1 MANIGSTV
9 FNLIF
14 KGLGTSAAAR
24 GSKGVAVLIIKDDTD
39 KTFTFAEYT
48 SVSDLTSAEIAKYT
62 ADNVQFITDCLE
74 GTPLKLIVA
83 RMDIAGTIADILTLV
98 KGKAPRNCWI
108 GIADAITTDTD
119 ALVSFVKSSNA
130 NEKKKFKAFVFKATT
145 SDDMHVVNF
154 TNPKVTFT
162 DTARGL
168 QTGDNAVPFLLG
180 YLAGVPLSISSIAKV
195 LSKFSSVE
203 EPASLETAI
212 NAGEFVL
219 MNDEGDVR
227 VARGINSLITTGEG
241 VTDDMKFI
249 LIVEVMDL
257 MYTDIYTTWNSFYKG
272 KYKNNADNQ
281 ALLIGAI
288 NSYFTSL
295 ENENLLDNSYANVA
309 SVDIDS
315 QRLANYSKYGEDV
328 VIAWSDDY
336 AKEMTYGTNVYLNA
350 NIKILNAMEDLEFII
365 TM

>member
-1 MANIGSTV
+1 MANIGLPS

-14 KGLGTSAAAR
+14 KGLGTSAVAR
-24 GSKGVAVLIIKDDTD
+24 GSKGVAILIIKDDTD

-48 SVSDLTSAEIAKYT
+48 SVDDLTSAEIAKYT
-62 ADNVQFITDCLE
+62 TDNGQFITDCLE

-83 RMDIAGTIADILTLV
+83 RMDIAGTLSDLLALI

-108 GIADAITTDTD
+108 GIAKGITADTD
-119 ALVSFVKSSNA
+119 ALVSFVKSANT
-130 NEKKKFKAFVFKATT
+130 NEKKKFKAFVFKATV
-145 SDDMHVVNF
+145 SDDMHIVNF
-154 TNPKVTFT
+154 TNPNVTFT
-162 DTARGL
+162 DTRGVKA
-168 QTGDNAVPFLLG
+168 GDNAVPFLLG
-180 YLAGVPLSISSIAKV
+180 YLAGLSLSISSIAKV
-195 LSKFSSVE
+195 LSKFESVE

-227 VARGINSLITTGEG
+227 VARGVNSLITTGEG
-241 VTDDMKFI
+241 ITDDMKFI

-295 ENENLLDNSYANVA
+295 ENENLLDNSYSNVA
-309 SVDIDS
+309 SVDIGS
-315 QRLANYSKYGEDV
+315 QRLANYSKYGQDV
-328 VIAWSDDY
+328 VMAWSDDY
-336 AKEMTYGTNVYLNA
+336 AKEMTYGTNVYLKA
-350 NIKILNAMEDLEFII
+350 NIKILNAMEDLDFVI

>member
-1 MANIGSTV
+1 MANIGLPS

-14 KGLGTSAAAR
+14 KGLGSSAVAR

-39 KTFTFAEYT
+39 KTFTFKEYT
-48 SVSDLTSAEIAKYT
+48 SVSDLTSVEIAKYT
-62 ADNVQFITDCLE
+62 TDNIQFITDCLE
-74 GTPLKLIVA
+74 DTPLKLIVA
-83 RMDIAGTIADILTLV
+83 RMDATDGVIADLLALI
-98 KGKAPRNCWI
+98 KGYVPRNCWI
-108 GIADAITTDTD
+108 GIAGATTTETD
-119 ALVSFVKSSNA
+119 ALVSFVKSSNTID
-130 NEKKKFKAFVFKATT
+130 KKKFKAFVFKATT
-145 SDDMHVVNF
+145 SDDMHIVNF
-154 TNPKVTFT
+154 TNANVTFA
-162 DTARGL
+162 DTRGL
-168 QTGDNAVPFLLG
+168 QTGDKAVPYLLG
-180 YLAGVPLSISSIAKV
+180 YLAGLSLSISSIAKV
-195 LSKFSSVE
+195 LSKFTSVE

-227 VARGINSLITTGEG
+227 VARGITSLITTGEG

-249 LIVEVMDL
+249 LIIEVMDL
-257 MYTDIYTTWNSFYKG
+257 MYTDIYTTWNSFYKS

-295 ENENLLDNSYANVA
+295 ENENLLDNSYDNVA

-315 QRLANYSKYGEDV
+315 QRLANYSKYGQDV
-328 VIAWSDDY
+328 VVAWADDY
-336 AKEMTYGTNVYLNA
+336 AKEMTYGTNVYLKSS
-350 NIKILNAMEDLEFII
+350 IKILNAMEDIDFVI